1 MNKISKKGM
10 IRKLVNQDQINQH
23 MLQSMSVLRLQV
35 MALET
40 ILTAKLGITRKE
52 FETAYLALL
61 NAPSESGD
69 RKEDETGDHQEE
81 EETPSGEQTTPT
93 DDPAS
98 H

>member
-23 MLQSMSVLRLQV
+23 MLQSLSVLRLQI

-52 FETAYLALL
+52 CEAAYLALL
-61 NAPSESGD
+61 NPPSESGD
-69 RKEDETGDHQEE
+69 PKADEAGYHQEAASR
-81 EETPSGEQTTPT
+81 PSGEQTTPT
-93 DDPAS
+93 ADPA
-98 H
+98 